1 MLPLV
6 AGIVANLIEN
16 NMHKVADQ
24 VVEKGV
30 DAVQEK
36 LGMELKPQG
45 EATPEYNAKLQE
57 EANRHSEFMAELDEK
72 STQRATDMYMQ
83 DDSTKKFTQAYAW
96 FLTVVSFLYFF
107 LVSFLPVDNHN
118 RDFINII
125 LGFLIGTA
133 VNSLI
138 RFFYGSS
145 NKSQEAV
152 DQKQKEQQWSQTARY
167 LWRLV

>member
-1 MLPLV
+1 MLPIV
-6 AGIVANLIEN
+6 ASIVANLIDN
-16 NMHKVADQ
+16 GMHKVADQ
-24 VVEKGV
+24 VIEKGV
-30 DAVQEK
+30 DAVQDK

-45 EATPEYNAKLQE
+45 QATPEYNAQLQA

-72 STQRATDMYMQ
+72 STQRATDMYMA
-83 DDSTKKFTQAYAW
+83 DDSTKKFAQQYAW
-96 FLTVVSFLYFF
+96 FLTIASFAYFWAVSFM
-107 LVSFLPVDNHN
+107 PVDNHN

-152 DQKQKEQQWSQTARY
+152 DQKQKEQQ
-167 LWRLV
+167 

>member
-1 MLPLV
+1 MLPIV
-6 AGIVANLIEN
+6 AGIVANLIN
-16 NMHKVADQ
+16 NGMHKVADE

-30 DAVQEK
+30 DAVQQK
-36 LGMELKPQG
+36 LGMELKPEG

-57 EANRHSEFMAELDEK
+57 EANRHSEFMAALDEK
-72 STQRATDMYMQ
+72 STQRATDIYMA
-83 DDSTKKFTQAYAW
+83 DASTREFSQKYAW
-96 FLTVVSFLYFF
+96 YLSIASFAYFGA
-107 LVSFLPVDNHN
+107 VSFLPVDNHN

-152 DQKQKEQQWSQTARY
+152 DQKQKEQQ
-167 LWRLV
+167 

>member
-1 MLPLV
+1 MLPIV
-6 AGIVANLIEN
+6 AGIVANLIN
-16 NMHKVADQ
+16 NGMHKVADQ
-24 VVEKGV
+24 VIEKGV
-30 DAVQEK
+30 DAVQQK
-36 LGMELKPQG
+36 LGIELKPEG

-72 STQRATDMYMQ
+72 STQRATDMYMA
-83 DDSTKKFTQAYAW
+83 DPSTRRFSQQYAW

-107 LVSFLPVDNHN
+107 MVSFMPVENRN

-145 NKSQEAV
+145 NKSQE
-152 DQKQKEQQWSQTARY
+152 DTDKKQKEQQP
-167 LWRLV
+167 

>member
-1 MLPLV
+1 MLPII
-6 AGIVANLIEN
+6 ASIVSGLIANNLP
-16 NMHKVADQ
+16 KVADA

-30 DAVQEK
+30 DYVQDK
-36 LGMELKPQG
+36 LGVELKPEGQ
-45 EATPEYNAKLQE
+45 ATKEDYAKIQE

-72 STQRATDMYMQ
+72 STQRATDMQLLAMQ
-83 DDSTKKFTQAYAW
+83 SPDPLIRRHVYYYAW
-96 FLTVVSFLYFF
+96 FITIVSFVYFF
-107 LVSFLPVDNHN
+107 AVSFMPVENKN

-145 NKSQEAV
+145 NKSQEDV
-152 DQKQKEQQWSQTARY
+152 DKKMKGDAK
-167 LWRLV
+167 

>member
-1 MLPLV
+1 MMLPIV
-6 AGIVANLIEN
+6 AGIVANLIN
-16 NMHKVADQ
+16 NGMHKVADE

-30 DAVQEK
+30 DAVQQK
-36 LGMELKPQG
+36 LGMELKPEG

-57 EANRHSEFMAELDEK
+57 EANRHAEFMAQLDEK
-72 STQRATDMYMQ
+72 SAQRATDMQMAAMQ
-83 DDSTKKFTQAYAW
+83 STDPVVRRFNYYYAW
-96 FLTVVSFLYFF
+96 FITIISFIYFFAVSFM
-107 LVSFLPVDNHN
+107 PVDNHN

-145 NKSQEAV
+145 GKAQE
-152 DQKQKEQQWSQTARY
+152 DMDKKMKEQK
-167 LWRLV
+167 

>member
-1 MLPLV
+1 MLPII
-6 AGIVANLIEN
+6 AGIVANLIN
-16 NMHKVADQ
+16 NGMHKVADQ
-24 VVEKGV
+24 VIEKGV
-30 DAVQEK
+30 DAVQQK
-36 LGMELKPQG
+36 LGIELKPEG

-72 STQRATDMYMQ
+72 STQRATDMYMA
-83 DDSTKKFTQAYAW
+83 DPGTRAFTQHYAW
-96 FLTVVSFLYFF
+96 FLTFVSFLYFF
-107 LVSFLPVDNHN
+107 LVSFLPIDNHN

-152 DQKQKEQQWSQTARY
+152 DQKQKEQQP
-167 LWRLV
+167 

>member
-1 MLPLV
+1 MLPIV
-6 AGIVANLIEN
+6 AGIVANLIN
-16 NMHKVADQ
+16 NGMHKVADQ
-24 VVEKGV
+24 VVEQGV
-30 DAVQEK
+30 DAVQSK
-36 LGMELKPQG
+36 LGMELKPEG

-72 STQRATDMYMQ
+72 STQRATDMYLK
-83 DDSTKKFTQAYAW
+83 DESTRKFSQNYAW
-96 FLTVVSFLYFF
+96 FLSVCSFLYFAA
-107 LVSFLPVDNHN
+107 VSFMPVDNRN

-152 DQKQKEQQWSQTARY
+152 DQKQKEQQ
-167 LWRLV
+167 

>member
-1 MLPLV
+1 MLPIV
-6 AGIVANLIEN
+6 AGIVANLIN
-16 NMHKVADQ
+16 NGMHKVADQ
-24 VVEKGV
+24 VIEKGV
-30 DAVQEK
+30 DAVQQK
-36 LGMELKPQG
+36 LGMELKPEG

-57 EANRHSEFMAELDEK
+57 EANRHSEFMAQLDEK
-72 STQRATDMYMQ
+72 STQRATDMYMA
-83 DDSTKKFTQAYAW
+83 DEGTRKFSQAYAW
-96 FLTVVSFLYFF
+96 FLTGASFLYFF
-107 LVSFLPVDNHN
+107 LVSFMPIENRN

-152 DQKQKEQQWSQTARY
+152 DQKQKEQQQ
-167 LWRLV
+167 

>member
-1 MLPLV
+1 MLPIV
-6 AGIVANLIEN
+6 AGIVANLIN
-16 NMHKVADQ
+16 NGMHKVADE

-30 DAVQEK
+30 DAVQQK
-36 LGMELKPQG
+36 LGMELKPEG

-57 EANRHSEFMAELDEK
+57 EANRHAEFMAQLDEK
-72 STQRATDMYMQ
+72 SAQRATDMQMAAMQ
-83 DDSTKKFTQAYAW
+83 STDPVVRRFNYYYAW
-96 FLTVVSFLYFF
+96 FITIISFIYFFAVSFM
-107 LVSFLPVDNHN
+107 PVDNHN

-145 NKSQEAV
+145 GKAQE
-152 DQKQKEQQWSQTARY
+152 DMDKKMKEQK
-167 LWRLV
+167 